1 MKSEAAGEQTGT
13 KTISDNKLPVYH
25 DIETFNQWPKPTM
38 QLSKQHGMSPTAAF
52 ILLDLCDGKI
62 DCARKVFFLFD
73 ESGEKLWMQKIY
85 KI

>member
-38 QLSKQHGMSPTAAF
+38 QLSKQLGLSNIGAF
-52 ILLDLCDGKI
+52 ILLDLSDGKS
-62 DCARKVFFLFD
+62 DRARKVFYSFD
-73 ESGEKLWMQKIY
+73 ESGEKLWRQKIY
-85 KI
+85 KL